1 MRKSQMAPDFTKLV
15 DEILELPQSA
25 VQKVG
30 ELWKDLES
38 QLEILETA
46 VRTDKPRHDRLLAI
60 TVRLRGSAS
69 KFIRSLACCKGGGPL
84 RDDWV
89 RFAERDLA
97 ELKDELLAL
106 KEFLVEEVEFI
117 KFALAKVQ
125 LLFSGK
131 CDPERLFRELHAAGA
146 VSERTWVLLMSY
158 QGSWKKAVENSQ
170 VADEL
175 QQISRRLFDLQEVRV
190 ESHGAPQ
197 L

>member
-1 MRKSQMAPDFTKLV
+1 MRKNGPAPDFSKLV
-15 DEILELPQSA
+15 DEILELHPGA
-25 VQKVG
+25 VQRAG
-30 ELWKDLES
+30 ELWKNLEG

-46 VRTDKPRHDRLLAI
+46 VRTDKPRHGRLLAI

-69 KFIRSLACCKGGGPL
+69 KFTRSLACCKGGGPL

-97 ELKDELLAL
+97 EMKDELLAL
-106 KEFLVEEVEFI
+106 KEFLVEEAEFL

-131 CDPERLFRELHAAGA
+131 CDPERLFRELHEAGA

-190 ESHGAPQ
+190 EAHGAP
-197 L
+197 